1 MCANVGVMDE
11 AWRQVTADIAELA
24 TRAVYALS
32 DTELCETAA
41 VVHAIS
47 SRCVAVLAALAH
59 EAHGRDLPHRQA
71 ATSTVAWLRD
81 LLRISP
87 AEARALV
94 SLGEVLDTRPVLA
107 DAVTDGAVNTS
118 QAAAIGRVLTD
129 APDTEPPR
137 LLDKVET
144 VLIGHA
150 AQFEPTILRRLG
162 ERVIAHINPD
172 LADTRLRDRLEREHK
187 HAQQHRGFTLTPD
200 GLGGIRLSGVVDV
213 EGAAIIDAA
222 LQPLTRP
229 NRGADGPDPRTPTA
243 RRADALIDV
252 CRIALAAG
260 GLPDNGGTPPQL
272 NVTVDFDALA
282 RDLAVGQLD
291 TGAQLSPSA
300 TRRLACQAQILPVI
314 LDGHSVPIDLGRAR
328 RPFTGATRTAVILRD
343 RGCAVPGCDRP
354 SRWCH
359 IHHIQFWAHGRHTN
373 RDNGVAL
380 CRHHHQLIHTT
391 DWTIQ
396 LAPDHKPDFLPPR
409 HIDPTQRPRRNPYHQ
424 RRQQSAIDESDP
436 PIVQAAAAPRT
447 LTIAHRDRPTR
458 QHTHGSPTAPPATS
472 ASVRSGQ
479 APFRIAPTGDG
490 RSRCAAR
497 NIGGSQPNAPS
508 RPPTSAKSA
517 GSPPAARPA
526 KADQPRRRQAVPNH
540 PAVPRATEARSPADH
555 PAHPATRTQS
565 PQIILGPDQA

>member
-1 MCANVGVMDE
+1 M
-11 AWRQVTADIAELA
+11 AELA

-59 EAHGRDLPHRQA
+59 QAHGRDLPQRQA

-172 LADTRLRDRLEREHK
+172 LADTRLRDRLERE
-187 HAQQHRGFTLTPD
+187 QQ
-200 GLGGIRLSGVVDV
+200 
-213 EGAAIIDAA
+213 
-222 LQPLTRP
+222 TRP
-229 NRGADGPDPRTPTA
+229 AAPRVHPDPRRAGRHPPIRCSRRRRRGHHRRRPRTPDPA
-243 RRADALIDV
+243 QPRRRRPRPSHPHRPPRRRPLDV
-252 CRIALAAG
+252 CHIALPPVASPTTAAHHHNSTS
-260 GLPDNGGTPPQL
+260 PSTSTPSP
-272 NVTVDFDALA
+272 AI
-282 RDLAVGQLD
+282 
-291 TGAQLSPSA
+291 SPSA
-300 TRRLACQAQILPVI
+300 SSTPAPNSRHRRHDASPARHKSCPSSSTAQRPDRPRTRTTTY
-314 LDGHSVPIDLGRAR
+314 
-328 RPFTGATRTAVILRD
+328 TGATRTAVILRD

-354 SRWCH
+354 SRWATSTTSNSGPTADTPTATTASPSAATTTSSSTH
-359 IHHIQFWAHGRHTN
+359 
-373 RDNGVAL
+373 
-380 CRHHHQLIHTT
+380 T

-458 QHTHGSPTAPPATS
+458 QQACGPVRPRS
-472 ASVRSGQ
+472 A
-479 APFRIAPTGDG
+479 
-490 RSRCAAR
+490 
-497 NIGGSQPNAPS
+497 
-508 RPPTSAKSA
+508 
-517 GSPPAARPA
+517 
-526 KADQPRRRQAVPNH
+526 
-540 PAVPRATEARSPADH
+540 
-555 PAHPATRTQS
+555 
-565 PQIILGPDQA
+565 